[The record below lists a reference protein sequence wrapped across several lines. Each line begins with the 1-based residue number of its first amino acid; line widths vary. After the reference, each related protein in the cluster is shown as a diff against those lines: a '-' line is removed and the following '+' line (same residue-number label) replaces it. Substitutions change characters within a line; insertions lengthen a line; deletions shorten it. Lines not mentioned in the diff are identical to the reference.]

1 MRILALLLVSLIAV
15 ACSVT
20 LLTPD
25 DLELYCHSRIL
36 KPLILPK
43 AIAEAHPRMFKQF
56 MRAIDRWELSAPVDF
71 KIIDEM
77 YGPRGS
83 ISVGFGTCVSIFD
96 PTGMNI
102 LGFFNPEQHILF
114 FNERME
120 SDAANFSDD
129 SIYKTCLHELGHV
142 LGLPH
147 IVGKLDDDGN
157 ETFEA
162 GGAFDIVLPTKAEAK
177 KCIMYPVSN
186 DKDQEDLTEIEI
198 LWVRHALMHDL
209 NLTTFLGAC
218 NYEKDEARLHKD
230 QTVVGSVPHEG
241 D

>member
-1 MRILALLLVSLIAV
+1 MRILALLLASFILV
-15 ACSVT
+15 ACSTT
-20 LLTPD
+20 LLTSD

-43 AIAEAHPRMFKQF
+43 EVADAYPRIFKQF

-71 KIIDEM
+71 KVIDDV

-83 ISVGFGTCVSIFD
+83 ISVGFGTYRSIFD
-96 PTGMNI
+96 PTGKNM
-102 LGFFNPEQHILF
+102 LGFFDPEERILF

-120 SDAANFSDD
+120 NDTENFSDD

-147 IVGKLDDDGN
+147 IVGKIDDDGN
-157 ETFEA
+157 TTFES

-177 KCIMYPVSN
+177 KCIMYPISS

-218 NYEKDEARLHKD
+218 NYEKDEARLLED
-230 QTVVGSVPHEG
+230 QTIIGSLPHEG